1 MLRKE
6 ARSAEIVDLRHDRA
20 RLGGTARLGAGSAS
34 QGTVLWVGSLWDHRG
49 PEARLWGEVG
59 EREIVL
65 FVELRIIAVCGL
77 LPQCTRGNAP
87 EARRPCPAFLA
98 W

>member
-59 EREIVL
+59 ERQMVL
-65 FVELRIIAVCGL
+65 FLWSWDHRGL
-77 LPQCTRGNAP
+77 WSLAAMHSRRCT
-87 EARRPCPAFLA
+87 
-98 W
+98 

>member
-65 FVELRIIAVCGL
+65 FCGVKDHRGL
-77 LPQCTRGNAP
+77 WSLAAMHSRQCT
-87 EARRPCPAFLA
+87 
-98 W
+98 